1 MTHTYRV
8 VLAEDHKLFRD
19 GLERLLSLEE
29 DIEVVGTA
37 DNGQEAIRVVEEAKP
52 EILLL
57 DVHMPVMGGAEM
69 VRILRE
75 KGMDMKYIAITA
87 FDDEGHIAELSEAGV
102 NGYILKASGFDQVQA
117 AIRSVGKGFPYVDPA
132 IAQKL
137 LSPMKKNKGEEDLLE
152 RLSIREKEALYW
164 LAQGFNNQEIAE
176 KMILSDKTVKNH
188 LSHLMKKLNIQDRTQ
203 AAIIAWKTGLA
214 KEDPAQFQIDI
225 V

>member
-1 MTHTYRV
+1 MTEKYRV

-37 DNGQEAIRVVEEAKP
+37 DNGQEALKVVEKTKP
-52 EILLL
+52 DILLL
-57 DVHMPVMGGAEM
+57 DVHMPIMGGSEM
-69 VRILRE
+69 VSILKE
-75 KGMDMKYIAITA
+75 KGMDLKYVAITA
-87 FDDEGHIAELSEAGV
+87 FDDEGHIAELSQAGV
-102 NGYILKASGFDQVQA
+102 NAYILKASGFDQVQA

-137 LSPMKKNKGEEDLLE
+137 LSPMQKGAGEEDVLKS
-152 RLSIREKEALYW
+152 LSLREKEALYW
-164 LAQGFNNQEIAE
+164 LAQGFNNQEIAD

-188 LSHLMKKLNIQDRTQ
+188 LSHVMKKLNTQDRTQ

-214 KEDPAQFQIDI
+214 KEDPSKFDLDNN
-225 V
+225 